1 MTNKHFNWH
10 KAWSR
15 EASGH
20 LLHTSGLRVLVVPSL
35 PGNGFTDLE
44 TDDASLAIFQASE
57 NARGVP
63 AFQFAERIKRLMKEA
78 QEWHQSN

>member
-20 LLHTSGLRVLVVPSL
+20 LLHTSGLRVLVVQGS
-35 PGNGFTDLE
+35 GFTDLE
-44 TDDASLAIFQASE
+44 TDEASMAIFQARE
-57 NARGVP
+57 TARGVP
-63 AFQFAERIKRLMKEA
+63 VHQLVERVQRLVKEA
-78 QEWHQSN
+78 QTWHEANP

>member
-20 LLHTSGLRVLVVPSL
+20 LLHTSGLRVLVVQ
-35 PGNGFTDLE
+35 GKGFTDLE
-44 TDDASLAIFQASE
+44 TDEASMAIFQARE
-57 NARGVP
+57 TARGVP
-63 AFQFAERIKRLMKEA
+63 VHQLVERVQRLVKEA
-78 QEWHQSN
+78 QTWHEANP